1 MKWVTDMKARYEKE
15 AKQKNPKRVIAL
27 ALTAVLLLGGIGVIA
42 YPHAEQYL
50 FAQQAKKDYEVF
62 LETRQEL
69 TFDPASGSDTD
80 IQQYPE
86 LYKLMQEYNEQLS
99 ITGQAG
105 LTDPWAYEQTSF
117 DLSEYGLEED
127 IIGYI
132 EIPKIDVVLPIYLG
146 ASPDNMTKGAA
157 HLSETSLPIGGGDTN
172 SVICAHR
179 NYSKA
184 AQFTRLPELEPGDE
198 VIVTNLWYSMIY
210 RVTGTAMILDDD
222 IDSLKIQDGKD
233 MLSLFTCYYN
243 GDRKDRFV
251 AFCER
256 ADEQDAQYDD
266 ASERA

>member
-1 MKWVTDMKARYEKE
+1 MKTRREKE
-15 AKQKNPKRVIAL
+15 TKQKNPKRVIAL
-27 ALTAVLLLGGIGVIA
+27 ALTAVLLLAGVGVIV
-42 YPHAEQYL
+42 YPHAERYL
-50 FAQQAKKDYEVF
+50 FARQAKQDYTAF
-62 LETRQEL
+62 LETRPEWS
-69 TFDPASGSDTD
+69 FGSAFGSAGDT
-80 IQQYPE
+80 QQYPE
-86 LYKLMQEYNEQLS
+86 LYRMMQEYNAQLAA
-99 ITGQAG
+99 TGQAG
-105 LTDPWAYEQTSF
+105 LTDPWAYEQASF

-157 HLSETSLPIGGGDTN
+157 HLSQTSLPIGGEDTGC
-172 SVICAHR
+172 VICAHR

-184 AQFTRLPELEPGDE
+184 AQFTRLVELEADDE
-198 VIVTNLWYSMIY
+198 VIVTNLWYSMTY
-210 RVTGTAMILDDD
+210 RVTDTTTILDDD

-256 ADEQDAQYDD
+256 VN
-266 ASERA
+266 